1 MFDLRNLWSLVEAR
15 AEATPDLLLVVD
27 EQGRTLTFGEYRER
41 AERCCAVV
49 ICADAAEPMQFSE
62 MVEFCRSAG
71 LSNQKIPEQLEVVSE
86 LPRNASGK
94 ILKYQLRER
103 YADAT

>member
-1 MFDLRNLWSLVEAR
+1 VIFRTSIESSPPARNLRHSGR
-15 AEATPDLLLVVD
+15 AVVGLPDRMR
-27 EQGRTLTFGEYRER
+27 G
-41 AERCCAVV
+41 ERCCAVV
-49 ICADAAEPMQFSE
+49 ICADAAEAMQLSE

-71 LSNQKIPEQLEVVSE
+71 LANQKLPEQLEVVSE

>member
-1 MFDLRNLWSLVEAR
+1 
-15 AEATPDLLLVVD
+15 
-27 EQGRTLTFGEYRER
+27 
-41 AERCCAVV
+41 
-49 ICADAAEPMQFSE
+49 MQFSE

-71 LSNQKIPEQLEVVSE
+71 LANQKLPEQLEVVSE

-94 ILKYQLRER
+94 ILKVQLRER

>member
-1 MFDLRNLWSLVEAR
+1 
-15 AEATPDLLLVVD
+15 
-27 EQGRTLTFGEYRER
+27 
-41 AERCCAVV
+41 
-49 ICADAAEPMQFSE
+49 

-71 LSNQKIPEQLEVVSE
+71 LANQKIPEQLEVVSE

>member
-1 MFDLRNLWSLVEAR
+1 MIFWTSFESSPPACDLSHSGRVVVGL
-15 AEATPDLLLVVD
+15 PDRMR
-27 EQGRTLTFGEYRER
+27 G
-41 AERCCAVV
+41 ERCCAVV

-71 LSNQKIPEQLEVVSE
+71 LANQKLPEQLEIVSE

-94 ILKYQLRER
+94 ILKVQLRER